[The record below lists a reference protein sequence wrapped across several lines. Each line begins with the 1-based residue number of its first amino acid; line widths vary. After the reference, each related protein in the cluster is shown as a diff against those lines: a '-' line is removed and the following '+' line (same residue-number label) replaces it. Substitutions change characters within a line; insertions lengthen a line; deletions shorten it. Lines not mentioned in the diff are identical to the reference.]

1 MIFIYEQKGKHM
13 NFLQKIISRSIL
25 KSLEKISKED
35 PKVRSKWEELGKAS
49 QELAKSINDYQKKYG
64 KKPSAV
70 DMDYYRNR

>member
-1 MIFIYEQKGKHM
+1 M

-64 KKPSAV
+64 KKPPAV
-70 DMDYYRNR
+70 DMDYYRNRY